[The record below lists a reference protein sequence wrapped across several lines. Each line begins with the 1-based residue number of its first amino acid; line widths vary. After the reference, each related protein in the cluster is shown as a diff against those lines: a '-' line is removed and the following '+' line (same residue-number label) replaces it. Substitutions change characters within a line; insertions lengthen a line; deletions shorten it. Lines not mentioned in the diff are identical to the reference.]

1 MPKKLKTTSRKRTQ
15 EQSLLQDAEAT
26 SGSSS
31 HPAQSSTAASKR
43 SKQTSSPTE
52 NDDEGKTSGAQT
64 SPAAG
69 KSPTH
74 SSSPTEK
81 DKEDFLSEPQ
91 PTALT
96 SSTGE
101 EIPSESS
108 AEKLLS
114 GKRRSDSLNAKP
126 AESEAIRPRYG
137 TRQQSRL
144 SQDEVEPIVFPSA
157 AGASLR
163 NERGVDSDEESDGG
177 NLALSHHD
185 EPSEFENLPI
195 DVFGPEEEGELERKE
210 VENKAAFDELMK
222 AVRRLHMAKGRTL
235 NELVAV
241 HRTRKHPVFDAD
253 NISDGHHEEEC
264 LFAENYDPD
273 ARVQIRTVV
282 RMINF
287 QGLNPLTSASIESVA
302 RLIHVFASQE
312 FFFTKGDCCEDPFL
326 RAFASHALSDLA
338 ELVIDVYKHE
348 DAKKLLWTT
357 LGTHYSNLQDY
368 LGETWANLFDVGE
381 TFKEKATRLK
391 EASLRKREQ
400 DILHQQ
406 DEIRLKEARL
416 LQHAQ
421 KLVDGQIPRELKG
434 IELLEAYDKD
444 PEDSMVHDPRSGKM
458 VPLKVLRK
466 RVAKDVQGFLYR
478 DEHRKQYEKNLQ
490 KAYDEIKLRKLREA
504 AAESRRPS
512 SKKPSDPEEHD
523 RILRELMI
531 KFGTKL
537 KEPKGRVKKPEKGS
551 KKKRLSL
558 RSTEGAKASTE
569 EIAPAIATQEPAEE
583 DKAEEEEEEDDFD
596 FSPPGEEYSGPPSPI
611 LPDKEYEE
619 PAWNTSFNAQDR
631 AKSNQANVLVALTPI
646 PSTEDFEPNGKG
658 FEEVRDFIHQCECVN
673 QDLRIGLWP
682 NRLKNL
688 INFQYR
694 HVFKTNASA
703 TAKETDWQGLS
714 AKDLRIVMQRFAE
727 STQESSSQSIS
738 LLDNFR
744 TWLTQAKLHID
755 WGSKNHPLSHPF
767 ISNYA
772 DINERFANL
781 LAQSSDTPIDANDN
795 YQLVKILRKEI
806 VHENISK
813 EGRAQ
818 MKAKLEGAL
827 SDVRMFEEAMTKMSD
842 IIMAQL
848 QVLYDARAFQ
858 GGSSFQGS
866 KPAPEKRKER
876 DTPSGSSNFSKKS
889 KPTPKPQGK
898 KESSSK
904 DNSHKSRCKGC
915 GWDLRKQDGNG
926 SLRCPRNDFAGCKSD
941 PRRNSSSKEWIDSE
955 VGKKW
960 SKFSKK
966 GLPKD
971 SSVTL
976 QNVKEVYGHSS
987 SSAGNDISIN
997 QYCANLLENSNNLI
1011 DFAIINSQVARR
1023 KPNKALSKKLRGE
1036 APALPGRLL
1045 LDTGAIG
1052 NSVVSSSFYDQMVK
1066 SNQLHESFRSSSSL
1080 TSAFNDSAKINKE
1093 ISFKIKMNSLQN
1105 KSITVNVRALVADIN
1120 VDLILDRRTIK
1131 SNNLVI
1137 HFADHFAE
1145 GTLLENLKQ
1154 AAPKEATASNKAF
1167 PKEWQRSNDEEQWH
1181 ALNAFF
1187 RTEPTL
1193 EVAWSDKLQSVANIP
1208 RQAFKRQQSAKQ
1220 RAQRRT
1226 QKLLEETW
1234 NDMSFLAN
1242 AISVDPSDL
1251 EDDDCDINKT
1261 VSPQYDSYLAYLA
1274 SNFSRKAAFDR
1285 EGNLTDIPDNKLESI
1300 PAEIVSDDQSDVEYV
1315 KVSIEGPQLLQ
1326 QRLRQIVEKHKKVFR
1341 STVTG
1346 VPAKL
1351 KSFKLDVDEAS
1362 WFTNANRS
1370 NIRSMDR
1377 ERAMALEEMLEIL
1390 IKHHVIESCDDS
1402 HYSHAFLVPKP
1413 NGKWRLVLDFKNLN
1427 KATKNYYKWPLPN
1440 IKEMLDR
1447 IGDSRPKYF
1456 AVFDLTSGYYQAP
1469 IDEESKKFT
1478 AFATRKG
1485 VYRWRRLPMGLTGA
1499 GSYFQHAL
1507 STQVLQGVLHHGVEL
1522 YLDDCMVH
1530 ASSLEE
1536 FLERLEDVFTRFSNS
1551 GITLNPS
1558 KCKLGL
1564 SQVEYVGH
1572 TIDENGLHFTRS
1584 KLDKVLNFPRPETKK
1599 FMKSFIGLANYFRDH
1614 IANHSSRVQKLQDT
1628 VSGYHKRQANHKIG
1642 WDAGV
1647 IAAFEDIRAAI
1658 DNCPKLWFLDDFS
1671 PIYLQTDASDY
1682 GIGAYLY
1689 QKVTQDDGS
1698 TIEHPV
1704 GFISKSIA
1712 SQHSSWDT
1720 PMKEGYA
1727 IFYALKKWEYLLR
1740 DREFTIQTDH
1750 KNLTQLQ
1757 SDNYMTNKMVKRW
1770 FMAFQ
1775 EYDILSWDYRE
1786 GEDNFIP
1793 DTLSRLCP
1801 REPEPTQLP
1810 TLLFHM
1816 TGLEV
1821 PEDKWEII
1829 KQFHSAESGHGGVTR
1844 TMQKLVDKGHTWE
1857 NMRTHVRHF
1866 IKFCPCCQ
1874 KMDQMKKVIHSYPF
1888 TVSSYGL
1895 WDTVSV
1901 DYIERL
1907 IPDSE
1912 GNNMIIVIVDN
1923 FSRFTDLYPAKSTNA
1938 MGAAQ
1943 ALLSFSGRY
1952 ATPNSFCTDKGKS
1965 FANDIVKELT
1975 ESLGVSHHFTPAY
1988 SKEQNAIVERQN
2000 KEVMRH
2006 LRNIVFDK
2014 RVVSNW
2020 SKYLPI
2026 VQRIINTSVNSATG
2040 ITPAEAVF
2048 PNGLVLDKSLVSDEN
2063 PIYMSSYISE
2073 LQRAQARII
2082 AVAEQSLREK
2092 DEKHIQSYPEER
2104 TVFPNGSYVLAE
2116 HRPNALRRGPK
2127 SKLLPFLRGP
2137 LLVKSHN
2144 VDGMYVLQDLVS
2156 QRISEYHMSRLRP
2169 FEYDNRTL
2177 TPLQIAVTDSEDEYI
2192 VQECLAIRG
2201 NLSGKRSQLEF
2212 KIRWA
2217 GYGPEDDSW
2226 EPWEFV
2232 RDTDAVLVFCQ
2243 QHPLPKI
2250 RRLVKSSFIP
2260 PSQRAPEE
2268 SEDEE
2273 PNTDAA
2279 N

>member
-1 MPKKLKTTSRKRTQ
+1 MPKKQERSSREGKSKKQ
-15 EQSLLQDAEAT
+15 KLLQDDGST
-26 SGSSS
+26 FGSSLN
-31 HPAQSSTAASKR
+31 PAQSSTAAGKNP
-43 SKQTSSPTE
+43 KQPSSLTE
-52 NDDEGKTSGAQT
+52 TDDEGQTSGALT
-64 SPAAG
+64 SSAAG

-74 SSSPTEK
+74 QSSRQEIDNERFPRET
-81 DKEDFLSEPQ
+81 Q
-91 PTALT
+91 QTAQ
-96 SSTGE
+96 SSTSVG
-101 EIPSESS
+101 EIPAATS

-114 GKRRSDSLNAKP
+114 GKSQSVSLNAKST
-126 AESEAIRPRYG
+126 EDKRNVRSRYG
-137 TRQQSRL
+137 TRQQARL
-144 SQDEVEPIVFPSA
+144 NSEAKPNANPRAASTFFRDEDSD
-157 AGASLR
+157 G
-163 NERGVDSDEESDGG
+163 SDEESEGEG
-177 NLALSHHD
+177 
-185 EPSEFENLPI
+185 EPTSFRNDPEFVDLPV
-195 DVFGPEEEGELERKE
+195 DVFGPTGEEELTDKERVNKE
-210 VENKAAFDELMK
+210 NFESLIISVKNLLMF
-222 AVRRLHMAKGRTL
+222 KGRTL
-235 NELVAV
+235 NELVDV
-241 HRTRKHPVFDAD
+241 RRFRKHPVLTPA
-253 NISDGHHEEEC
+253 NANSCHHDRNC
-264 LFAENYDPD
+264 KVALENDPET
-273 ARVQIRTVV
+273 RVQTRTVV
-282 RMINF
+282 RMIAF
-287 QGLNPLTSASIESVA
+287 QGLNPLTASAINIV
-302 RLIHVFASQE
+302 RDLIFAFALQAS
-312 FFFTKGDCCEDPFL
+312 FFENSDCCEDVFL
-326 RAFASHALSDLA
+326 NAEAADALQALAGFTVQAFPHAKHKRMLWGCLGMELRTFLSDTYWEKMLDVEESDEEF
-338 ELVIDVYKHE
+338 ELRMRE
-348 DAKKLLWTT
+348 
-357 LGTHYSNLQDY
+357 Q
-368 LGETWANLFDVGE
+368 
-381 TFKEKATRLK
+381 RLK
-391 EASLRKREQ
+391 DREAQVIQGKEDIRVQQATLLQQAQKIVNQEIPSDLQGLNQLPDDAIVWDSKKNRDTTVKELRKRISKDVEGYLYRNENRIQ
-400 DILHQQ
+400 YHRVAELRKAVERDHREKAHREGNDI
-406 DEIRLKEARL
+406 
-416 LQHAQ
+416 
-421 KLVDGQIPRELKG
+421 
-434 IELLEAYDKD
+434 D
-444 PEDSMVHDPRSGKM
+444 PEQVESD
-458 VPLKVLRK
+458 LKAL
-466 RVAKDVQGFLYR
+466 L
-478 DEHRKQYEKNLQ
+478 KQVG
-490 KAYDEIKLRKLREA
+490 AT
-504 AAESRRPS
+504 PT
-512 SKKPSDPEEHD
+512 SKE
-523 RILRELMI
+523 
-531 KFGTKL
+531 
-537 KEPKGRVKKPEKGS
+537 
-551 KKKRLSL
+551 KKKGL
-558 RSTEGAKASTE
+558 RAVQASERQT
-569 EIAPAIATQEPAEE
+569 ANKPAREQVNKRSE
-583 DKAEEEEEEDDFD
+583 DNWENYDQ
-596 FSPPGEEYSGPPSPI
+596 GEVFNCPSSPI
-611 LPDKEYEE
+611 LATQQDDGVRTG
-619 PAWNTSFNAQDR
+619 WNASFAEDGQAR
-631 AKSNQANVLVALTPI
+631 SNHANVLVALTPI
-646 PSTEDFEPNGKG
+646 PSTEEFEPNGRG
-658 FEEVRDFIHQCECVN
+658 FDEVREFIHQCECVN
-673 QDLRIGLWP
+673 QDLRINLWP

-694 HVFKTNASA
+694 HVFKTNASES
-703 TAKETDWQGLS
+703 AKETDWQTLS

-727 STQESSSQSIS
+727 STQDSSSQSIS

-744 TWLTQAKLHID
+744 TWLTQTKLHID
-755 WGSKNHPLSHPF
+755 WGSQKHPLSHPF
-767 ISNYA
+767 ISKYA

-781 LAQSSDTPIDANDN
+781 VAQSSSTPMERNDHN
-795 YQLVKILRKEI
+795 QLVKILRKEI
-806 VHENISK
+806 IHDNISK

-818 MKAKLEGAL
+818 MKSKLDGAL
-827 SDVRMFEEAMTKMSD
+827 SDNLTFEEALTKVSD
-842 IIMAQL
+842 IVMSQL
-848 QVLYDARAFQ
+848 QVLHDARAFQ
-858 GGSSFQGS
+858 GGSFQG
-866 KPAPEKRKER
+866 KPEKRKEQ
-876 DTPSGSSNFSKKS
+876 DTPPSNSNFAKKQ
-889 KPTPKPQGK
+889 KQNPKSQGK
-898 KESSSK
+898 KDSGNK
-904 DNSHKSRCKGC
+904 DKEVKSRCKGC
-915 GWDLRKQDGNG
+915 GWDLRKQDGKG

-941 PRRNSSSKEWIDSE
+941 PRRNYSNKEWTDSE

-976 QNVKEVYGHSS
+976 KNVKEVYGHSS
-987 SSAGNDISIN
+987 SSTGENLSIN

-1011 DFAIINSQVARR
+1011 DFAIVNSQVVTKK
-1023 KPNKALSKKLRGE
+1023 KPKKVSSKQLGEE
-1036 APALPGRLL
+1036 APSLPGRLL

-1052 NSVVSSSFYDQMVK
+1052 KSVVSSSFYDQMVK
-1066 SNQLHESFRSSSSL
+1066 SNQLHESFQASSSL

-1093 ISFKIKMNSLQN
+1093 ICFKIKMNSLQN
-1105 KSITVNVRALVADIN
+1105 KSITVSIRALVADIN

-1145 GTLLENLKQ
+1145 GTLLEDLKQ
-1154 AAPKEATASNKAF
+1154 AIPKEKASSSQTF
-1167 PKEWQRSNDEEQWH
+1167 SKEWQDNSEEEQWH
-1181 ALNAFF
+1181 TLNAFF
-1187 RTEPTL
+1187 RTEPKL
-1193 EVAWSDKLQSVANIP
+1193 EVVWNDKLQSVANIP
-1208 RQAFKRQQSAKQ
+1208 RQAFKRQQSAKR
-1220 RAQRRT
+1220 RAQRRM
-1226 QKLLEETW
+1226 QRQLEETW
-1234 NDMSFLAN
+1234 NNMSFLAN
-1242 AISVDPSDL
+1242 AISEDPSDL
-1251 EDDDCDINKT
+1251 EDCDINNT
-1261 VSPQYDSYLAYLA
+1261 ASPQYDSYLAYLA

-1315 KVSIEGPQLLQ
+1315 KVFIEGQPILQ

-1351 KSFKLDVDEAS
+1351 KSFKLDVDEAR

-1377 ERAMALEEMLEIL
+1377 ERAVALEEMLEIL
-1390 IKHHVIESCDDS
+1390 IKHQVIEACDDS

-1469 IDEESKKFT
+1469 IDEESRKFT

-1536 FLERLEDVFTRFSNS
+1536 FLERLEDVFTRFSNN

-1572 TIDENGLHFTRS
+1572 TIDEHGLHFTRS

-1599 FMKSFIGLANYFRDH
+1599 LMKSFIGLANYFRDH

-1628 VSGYHKRQANHKIG
+1628 VAGYHKRQANHKIG
-1642 WDAGV
+1642 WDADV

-1658 DNCPKLWFLDDFS
+1658 DECPKLWFLDDFS

-1689 QKVTQDDGS
+1689 QKVTQEDGS
-1698 TIEHPV
+1698 TKEHPV

-1712 SQHSSWDT
+1712 SAHASWDT

-1775 EYDILSWDYRE
+1775 EYDVLSWDYRE
-1786 GEDNFIP
+1786 GDDNVIP

-1801 REPEPTQLP
+1801 REPEPKQLP
-1810 TLLFHM
+1810 SLLFHM
-1816 TGLEV
+1816 TGQEI

-1829 KQFHSAESGHGGVTR
+1829 KQFHSAEAGHGGVTR
-1844 TMQKLVDKGHTWE
+1844 TMQKLVDNGHTWG

-1866 IKFCPCCQ
+1866 VKFCPCCQ

-1901 DYIERL
+1901 DYIESL

-1965 FANDIVKELT
+1965 FANSVIKELT

-2020 SKYLPI
+2020 SKYLPL

-2048 PNGLVLDKSLVSDEN
+2048 PNGLVLDRSLVSDEN
-2063 PIYMSSYISE
+2063 PIFMSSYISE

-2092 DEKHIQSYPEER
+2092 DDKHMQSYSKDR
-2104 TVFPNGSYVLAE
+2104 TEFPNGSYVLAE

-2144 VDGMYVLQDLVS
+2144 ADGMYVLQDLVS

-2169 FEYDNRTL
+2169 FEYDDRTL

-2192 VQECLAIRG
+2192 VQECLAVRG

-2260 PSQRAPEE
+2260 PSQRAPED

-2273 PNTDAA
+2273 PPTDTA

>member
-1 MPKKLKTTSRKRTQ
+1 MTSPI
-15 EQSLLQDAEAT
+15 
-26 SGSSS
+26 GVG
-31 HPAQSSTAASKR
+31 
-43 SKQTSSPTE
+43 
-52 NDDEGKTSGAQT
+52 NDDW
-64 SPAAG
+64 
-69 KSPTH
+69 
-74 SSSPTEK
+74 
-81 DKEDFLSEPQ
+81 DDDPQ
-91 PTALT
+91 PWDA
-96 SSTGE
+96 SF
-101 EIPSESS
+101 
-108 AEKLLS
+108 
-114 GKRRSDSLNAKP
+114 
-126 AESEAIRPRYG
+126 
-137 TRQQSRL
+137 
-144 SQDEVEPIVFPSA
+144 QD
-157 AGASLR
+157 
-163 NERGVDSDEESDGG
+163 
-177 NLALSHHD
+177 
-185 EPSEFENLPI
+185 
-195 DVFGPEEEGELERKE
+195 
-210 VENKAAFDELMK
+210 
-222 AVRRLHMAKGRTL
+222 
-235 NELVAV
+235 
-241 HRTRKHPVFDAD
+241 
-253 NISDGHHEEEC
+253 
-264 LFAENYDPD
+264 
-273 ARVQIRTVV
+273 
-282 RMINF
+282 
-287 QGLNPLTSASIESVA
+287 
-302 RLIHVFASQE
+302 
-312 FFFTKGDCCEDPFL
+312 
-326 RAFASHALSDLA
+326 
-338 ELVIDVYKHE
+338 
-348 DAKKLLWTT
+348 
-357 LGTHYSNLQDY
+357 
-368 LGETWANLFDVGE
+368 
-381 TFKEKATRLK
+381 
-391 EASLRKREQ
+391 
-400 DILHQQ
+400 
-406 DEIRLKEARL
+406 
-416 LQHAQ
+416 
-421 KLVDGQIPRELKG
+421 
-434 IELLEAYDKD
+434 
-444 PEDSMVHDPRSGKM
+444 
-458 VPLKVLRK
+458 
-466 RVAKDVQGFLYR
+466 
-478 DEHRKQYEKNLQ
+478 
-490 KAYDEIKLRKLREA
+490 
-504 AAESRRPS
+504 
-512 SKKPSDPEEHD
+512 
-523 RILRELMI
+523 
-531 KFGTKL
+531 
-537 KEPKGRVKKPEKGS
+537 KGS
-551 KKKRLSL
+551 
-558 RSTEGAKASTE
+558 
-569 EIAPAIATQEPAEE
+569 APS
-583 DKAEEEEEEDDFD
+583 K
-596 FSPPGEEYSGPPSPI
+596 
-611 LPDKEYEE
+611 
-619 PAWNTSFNAQDR
+619 
-631 AKSNQANVLVALTPI
+631 QANVLVALTPI
-646 PSTEDFEPNGKG
+646 PSTEKFEPNGQG
-658 FEEVRDFIHQCECVN
+658 FEEVREFIHQCECVN
-673 QDLRIGLWP
+673 QDLRIESWP
-682 NRLKNL
+682 SRLKKL

-694 HVFKTNASA
+694 HVFKTNTSEKN
-703 TAKETDWQGLS
+703 AKETDWQAMS
-714 AKDLRIVMQRFAE
+714 AKELHIVMQRISE
-727 STQESSSQSIS
+727 STQDSSSQSIS
-738 LLDNFR
+738 LIDNFR
-744 TWLTQAKLHID
+744 AWFTQTKLHID
-755 WGSKNHPLSHPF
+755 WGSQKHPLAHPF
-767 ISNYA
+767 ISKYT
-772 DINERFANL
+772 DISERFTNL
-781 LAQSSDTPIDANDN
+781 VAQSDDNPIDENDN

-818 MKAKLEGAL
+818 MKSKLDGAL
-827 SDVRMFEEAMTKMSD
+827 NDIKSFEEALTKVSD
-842 IIMAQL
+842 IVVSQL
-848 QVLYDARAFQ
+848 QVLHDARAFQ
-858 GGSSFQGS
+858 GGASFQTS
-866 KPAPEKRKER
+866 KPSTEKRKER
-876 DTPSGSSNFSKKS
+876 DSPQINSNFAKKS
-889 KPTPKPQGK
+889 KP
-898 KESSSK
+898 SSK
-904 DNSHKSRCKGC
+904 PRGDKDSGRDHSGKSRCKGC

-926 SLRCPRNDFAGCKSD
+926 PMRCPRNDFAGCRADK
-941 PRRNSSSKEWIDSE
+941 RRNESSKDWVDSE
-955 VGKKW
+955 VGKLW
-960 SKFSKK
+960 SKYSKK

-971 SSVTL
+971 PTVTL
-976 QNVKEVYGHSS
+976 KNVKEKYGQSS
-987 SSAGNDISIN
+987 GSSGNNLSIN

-1011 DFAIINSQVARR
+1011 DFAIINSQVATRR
-1023 KPNKALSKKLRGE
+1023 KPKKASSKKLREE
-1036 APALPGRLL
+1036 APELPGRLL

-1052 NSVVSSSFYDQMVK
+1052 NSVVSSSFYNQMIK
-1066 SNQLHESFRSSSSL
+1066 SNQLHESFQSSSSL

-1093 ISFKIKMNSLQN
+1093 ISFTIKMNSLQN
-1105 KSITVNVRALVADIN
+1105 KPITVKVRALVADIN

-1154 AAPKEATASNKAF
+1154 AIPKEEATSNKAF
-1167 PKEWQRSNDEEQWH
+1167 TQKWQSSSDEEQWH
-1181 ALNAFF
+1181 TLNAFF
-1187 RTEPTL
+1187 RTKPEL
-1193 EVAWSDKLQSVANIP
+1193 EVAWNDKLQSAANIP
-1208 RQAFKRQQSAKQ
+1208 RQAFKRQQSA
-1220 RAQRRT
+1220 QRRAKKRT
-1226 QKLLEETW
+1226 QRLLEKTW
-1234 NDMSFLAN
+1234 NNMSFLAN
-1242 AISVDPSDL
+1242 AISEDPIDQK
-1251 EDDDCDINKT
+1251 DDNCNINNS
-1261 VSPQYDSYLAYLA
+1261 VSPKYDSYLAYLA

-1315 KVSIEGPQLLQ
+1315 KVSIEGQPLLQ
-1326 QRLRQIVEKHKKVFR
+1326 QRLRQIVEKHKSVFR

-1351 KSFKLDVDEAS
+1351 KSFKLDVDEPS

-1377 ERAMALEEMLEIL
+1377 ERAVALEEMLEIL
-1390 IKHHVIESCDDS
+1390 IKHQVIESCDDS

-1469 IDEESKKFT
+1469 IDEESRKFT

-1536 FLERLEDVFTRFSNS
+1536 FLERLEDVFTRFSKN

-1599 FMKSFIGLANYFRDH
+1599 AMKSFIGLANYFRDH
-1614 IANHSSRVQKLQDT
+1614 IANHSNRVQKLQDT
-1628 VSGYHKRQANHKIG
+1628 VAGYHKRQANHKIK
-1642 WDAGV
+1642 WDADTES
-1647 IAAFEDIRAAI
+1647 AFEDIRSAI

-1689 QKVTQDDGS
+1689 QKVAQEDGS
-1698 TIEHPV
+1698 TLEYPV

-1712 SQHSSWDT
+1712 SAHTSWDT

-1770 FMAFQ
+1770 FMTFQ

-1786 GEDNFIP
+1786 GVDNEIP

-1801 REPEPTQLP
+1801 AAPKEEQLAS
-1810 TLLFHM
+1810 LLFHM

-1821 PEDKWEII
+1821 PEDKWDTI
-1829 KQFHSAESGHGGVTR
+1829 KQFHSAEAGHGGVTR

-1857 NMRTHVRHF
+1857 NMRTHVRQF
-1866 IKFCPCCQ
+1866 VKFCPCCQ

-1901 DYIERL
+1901 DYIEKL

-1952 ATPNSFCTDKGKS
+1952 ATPNCFCTDKGKS
-1965 FANDIVKELT
+1965 FANNIVKELT

-2020 SKYLPI
+2020 SKYLPL

-2048 PNGLVLDKSLVSDEN
+2048 PNGLVLDRSLVSDEN

-2092 DEKHIQSYPEER
+2092 DDKHIQTYPKDR
-2104 TVFPNGSYVLAE
+2104 TEYPVGSYVLAE

-2144 VDGMYVLQDLVS
+2144 ADGMYILQDLVS
-2156 QRISEYHMSRLRP
+2156 QRVSEHHMSRLRR
-2169 FEYDNRTL
+2169 FEYDDNTL

-2232 RDTDAVLVFCQ
+2232 RDTDAVQLYCQ

-2250 RRLVKSSFIP
+2250 RKLVKSSFIP

-2268 SEDEE
+2268 SEDEDS
-2273 PNTDAA
+2273 PTDVA